1 MISVDE
7 ISHMAE
13 KRNRIKKETYMKIY
27 EQISRKI
34 RRTVEARGKSTITE
48 IPSFLVGFPS
58 FDKYKAAKYLK
69 RQLENNGFN
78 VTMTGDVLLIIS
90 WEIKKVAKKE
100 KEQETEDDFP
110 TLINLRK
117 AANKYRGYAGN
128 G

>member
-7 ISHMAE
+7 ISRME
-13 KRNRIKKETYMKIY
+13 DKRNQIKKETYTKIY

-34 RRTVEARGKSTITE
+34 RRTVDARGKRTIAE
-48 IPSFLVGFPS
+48 VPSFLVGYPS

-69 RQLENNGFN
+69 RQLENNGFI
-78 VTMTGDVLLIIS
+78 VVITGDVLLDIS
-90 WEIKKVAKKE
+90 WEVKKVVRKP
-100 KEQETEDDFP
+100 QEVENDFP

>member
-1 MISVDE
+1 MED
-7 ISHMAE
+7 
-13 KRNRIKKETYMKIY
+13 KRNQIKKETYTKIY

-34 RRTVEARGKSTITE
+34 RRTVDARGKRTIAE
-48 IPSFLVGFPS
+48 VPSFLVGYPS

-69 RQLENNGFN
+69 RQLENNGFI
-78 VTMTGDVLLIIS
+78 VVITGDVMLDIS
-90 WEIKKVAKKE
+90 WEVKKVVRKP
-100 KEQETEDDFP
+100 QEVENDFP

>member
-7 ISHMAE
+7 ISRME
-13 KRNRIKKETYMKIY
+13 DKRNQIKKETYTKIY

-34 RRTVEARGKSTITE
+34 RRTVDARGKRTIAE
-48 IPSFLVGFPS
+48 VPSFLVGYPS

-69 RQLENNGFN
+69 RQLENNGFI
-78 VTMTGDVLLIIS
+78 VVITGDVMLDIS
-90 WEIKKVAKKE
+90 WEVKKVVRKP
-100 KEQETEDDFP
+100 QEVENDFP